1 MITFRDEA
9 GLGTAPGSDGCDGP
23 ALKMGEAIDLMLSRV
38 RPVAEVETVSITDGL
53 GRVLATD
60 LVSGIDVPGY
70 DNSAMD
76 GYAVRFEDVA
86 EYGGRLRV
94 VQRIGAGAVGAPL
107 NTGTAARI
115 FTGAP
120 IPEGA
125 DTVVMQEVCE
135 RTGETVQV
143 PADCKPGANIRR
155 AGEDIRAGTT
165 IIAAGARLAP
175 QHLGLAASVGI
186 GQLCVYRRLKVAT
199 LSTGDE
205 LAMPGQPL
213 RPGQI
218 YNSNRVTLAGLLQGF
233 GCEVV
238 DIGTVC
244 DTLPAT
250 LQALARGATE
260 ADLVLTSG
268 GVSVGEEDHVK
279 AAVRKLGELDLWKV
293 AIRPGKPAA
302 FGRVGDTPFFGAP
315 GNPVS
320 LFVAFCLFVR
330 PILLKMQGLAGDLAP
345 RAFQV
350 RAGFDWPKP
359 DKRREFHRARIR
371 TGHDGAQELEV
382 FPSRSSGALSSVAWA
397 DGFVE
402 IPEGST
408 IRRGDTVTFLPF
420 EYLLK

>member
-1 MITFRDEA
+1 MLAFRDKA
-9 GLGTAPGSDGCDGP
+9 GLGQARGSDACDGP

-38 RPVAEVETVSITDGL
+38 RPVAETETVSLVEGL
-53 GRVLATD
+53 GRVLAVD

-86 EYGGRLRV
+86 EYGGRLRMT
-94 VQRIGAGAVGAPL
+94 QRIGAGAVGTPL
-107 NTGTAARI
+107 STGTAARI

-125 DTVVMQEVCE
+125 DTVVIQEVCE
-135 RTGETVQV
+135 RIGEAVLV
-143 PADCKPGANIRR
+143 PTDCKPAANIRH

-165 IIAAGARLAP
+165 VVAAGTRLAP
-175 QHLGLAASVGI
+175 QHLGLAASIGI
-186 GQLCVYRRLKVAT
+186 AQLCVCRRLRVAI

-205 LAMPGQPL
+205 LTMPGQPL
-213 RPGQI
+213 RPGHI
-218 YNSNRVTLAGLLQGF
+218 YNSNRATLAGLLQGF
-233 GCEVV
+233 GCEVI
-238 DIGTVC
+238 DIGTVR

-250 LQALARGATE
+250 LHALARGALE
-260 ADLVLTSG
+260 ADFVLASG

-279 AAVRKLGELDLWKV
+279 PAVRKLGELDLWKI
-293 AIRPGKPAA
+293 AIRPGKPVA
-302 FGRVGDTPFFGAP
+302 FGRLGDTPFFGGP

-330 PILLKMQGLAGDLAP
+330 PILLKMQGVAGDLAP

-350 RAGFDWPKP
+350 RAGFDWPAA
-359 DKRREFHRARIR
+359 DERREFHRARIE
-371 TGHDGAQELEV
+371 TGRDGAPELAAY
-382 FPSRSSGALSSVAWA
+382 PSRSSGVLSSVTWA

-408 IRRGDTVTFLPF
+408 IRRGDTVNFLPF
-420 EYLLK
+420 ENLLK